1 MSGVIFTHDMNTG
14 APYYVINYDDETGK
28 TDTITQGIGD
38 SNRTLYVSR
47 NSWEELE
54 SERFLKLIKAVKE
67 IENITNSQFLDI
79 EFSLN
84 KNFDV
89 QISGSELVIYSAS
102 PKKVLKDL
110 IDALESLREE
120 LIDINISRPG
130 LDELFL
136 KITEK

>member
-1 MSGVIFTHDMNTG
+1 MVQTMIKDISMSGVIFTHAMNTG

-54 SERFLKLIKAVKE
+54 SERFLKLIKAVRE

-89 QISGSELVIYSAS
+89 QIFQV
-102 PKKVLKDL
+102 
-110 IDALESLREE
+110 R
-120 LIDINISRPG
+120 R
-130 LDELFL
+130 
-136 KITEK
+136 ITTHPNWC